1 MSKPLRLSDLS
12 PARRTLVRICQTI
25 NYGHIEN
32 LEVRDSDPILD
43 PSPVMLKDVKL
54 DSDEGPRLELSLTDF
69 VVSGEVLR
77 LMSLLDKM
85 KRGTIRRLDVR
96 AGVPRRMSLTVH
108 GVVEHLRVNLLE
120 MREPRR
126 EAAALPP
133 DERLPTVAPQ

>member
-1 MSKPLRLSDLS
+1 
-12 PARRTLVRICQTI
+12 
-25 NYGHIEN
+25 
-32 LEVRDSDPILD
+32 
-43 PSPVMLKDVKL
+43 MLKDVKL

-126 EAAALPP
+126 EAAAPPP